1 VSVTTLQ
8 IRQITALAQAGT
20 PTAEIARQ
28 CAVDPTTVRHYLRIA
43 GVPYPPG
50 TAARP
55 PVTASDID
63 NAVTSYTAGASL
75 KTISRRLRVDDQ
87 IARRLLVDEGVT
99 IRPPGRPRRDGTPP
113 RRRTPTPGEP
123 MPAKRD
129 LTEDELQVLTLACDH
144 DVASIARRLNLGE
157 STVRQRLTRIR
168 GALGARSTAHA
179 IALAFRAGILT

>member
-1 VSVTTLQ
+1 MSVTTLQ
-8 IRQITALAQAGT
+8 IRQMTALAMSGT

-63 NAVTSYTAGASL
+63 TAVTSYTAGASL

-113 RRRTPTPGEP
+113 RHHTPNPGDP
-123 MPAKRD
+123 MPRD
-129 LTEDELQVLTLACDH
+129 LTEEELQVLTLACDR
-144 DVASIARRLNLGE
+144 DVNAIAATLGLGE
-157 STVRQRLTRIR
+157 STIRLRLRHIR
-168 GALGARSTAHA
+168 AALGARSTSHA
-179 IALAFRAGILT
+179 IAIAFRAGILT